1 MNQYGKEKKESHKFL
16 QYFRSSGTPKMLRKR
31 SHLTNNLVLYGLI
44 AIFLFV
50 TFSPII
56 WIFSTSLKQNQEA
69 ISFPPKLLPQ
79 DPTVENFIFVLTDP
93 NLVRSL
99 TNSFIVSIGS
109 TIISVTV
116 SALGGYAF
124 ARFDFKGK
132 GIIISIILGLFMIP
146 VVINIVP
153 LYIMLADLGLLNSL
167 FALTLTFQI
176 LIIPLNI
183 LLLKS
188 YFETIPKDL
197 EESALLDGCSR
208 IGVLRRVTIPLSM
221 PGLAIAAVLSFR
233 FAWNEFILAV
243 VLANHPESTV
253 FQVALYQFIS
263 LYRIEWGYLS
273 AGITIA
279 IIPVLIL
286 MLSFQKNMVRGLT
299 LGAIRG

>member
-1 MNQYGKEKKESHKFL
+1 MLLLEKSLICFVIATYL
-16 QYFRSSGTPKMLRKR
+16 FITLAPL
-31 SHLTNNLVLYGLI
+31 LWVL
-44 AIFLFV
+44 
-50 TFSPII
+50 
-56 WIFSTSLKQNQEA
+56 STSFKPNPEA
-69 ISFPPKLLPQ
+69 ISFPPQFLPGA
-79 DPTVENFIFVLTDP
+79 PTLDNYIFVLTDP
-93 NLVRSL
+93 KLVISIFNSL
-99 TNSFIVSIGS
+99 AVSVAS
-109 TIISVTV
+109 TGLSVAV

-132 GIIISIILGLFMIP
+132 NLLISTILGLFMIP
-146 VVINIVP
+146 VVINIIP
-153 LYIMLADLGLLNSL
+153 LYIMLANVGLLNSL

-208 IGVLRRVTIPLSM
+208 LGVLRRITIPLSM
-221 PGLAIAAVLSFR
+221 PGFAIAAVLSFR

-243 VLANHPESTV
+243 VLANHPDSTV

-263 LYRIEWGYLS
+263 LYRIDWGYLS

-279 IIPVLIL
+279 IIPVLVL